1 MAVSKAKLDR
11 ALNPT
16 TVAVVGAKKA
26 NGFNWLRNM
35 SDLQGKLY
43 SVHVNPDHGEEI
55 QKELNKK
62 QIFLTQE
69 LKKTEYK
76 NKLLSD
82 NLNFD
87 FVDTLIR
94 DKLKFGHK
102 EEILIKLND

>member
-1 MAVSKAKLDR
+1 MRFLEVIKRKKIIFLNIFLLLYILINLLDGNR
-11 ALNPT
+11 GLLSYFE
-16 TVAVVGAKKA
+16 KKE
-26 NGFNWLRNM
+26 
-35 SDLQGKLY
+35 
-43 SVHVNPDHGEEI
+43 V
-55 QKELNKK
+55 QKELNEK

>member
-1 MAVSKAKLDR
+1 MRFLEVIKRKKILFLNIFLLLYILINLLDGNR
-11 ALNPT
+11 GLLSYF
-16 TVAVVGAKKA
+16 AKKE
-26 NGFNWLRNM
+26 
-35 SDLQGKLY
+35 
-43 SVHVNPDHGEEI
+43 V
-55 QKELNKK
+55 QKELNEK

-69 LKKTEYK
+69 LEKTEYK

>member
-1 MAVSKAKLDR
+1 MRFLEVIKRRKIVF
-11 ALNPT
+11 LNI
-16 TVAVVGAKKA
+16 VLLLYIFINLLFGNRGLLSYFEKKEA
-26 NGFNWLRNM
+26 
-35 SDLQGKLY
+35 
-43 SVHVNPDHGEEI
+43 
-55 QKELNKK
+55 QKELNEK

-69 LKKTEYK
+69 LEKIEHK

>member
-1 MAVSKAKLDR
+1 MRFLEVIKRKKIIFLNIFLLLYILINLLDGNR
-11 ALNPT
+11 GLLSYFE
-16 TVAVVGAKKA
+16 KKE
-26 NGFNWLRNM
+26 
-35 SDLQGKLY
+35 
-43 SVHVNPDHGEEI
+43 V
-55 QKELNKK
+55 QKELNEK

-69 LKKTEYK
+69 LEKTEYK

-102 EEILIKLND
+102 EEILIKLNE

>member
-1 MAVSKAKLDR
+1 MRFLEVIKIKNILFLNIFLLLYILINLLDGNR
-11 ALNPT
+11 GLFSYFE
-16 TVAVVGAKKA
+16 KKE
-26 NGFNWLRNM
+26 
-35 SDLQGKLY
+35 
-43 SVHVNPDHGEEI
+43 V
-55 QKELNKK
+55 QKELNEK
-62 QIFLTQE
+62 QIFFTQE
-69 LKKTEYK
+69 LEKTEHK

>member
-1 MAVSKAKLDR
+1 MRFLEVIKRKKILFLNIFLLLYILINLLDGNR
-11 ALNPT
+11 GLFSYFE
-16 TVAVVGAKKA
+16 KKE
-26 NGFNWLRNM
+26 
-35 SDLQGKLY
+35 
-43 SVHVNPDHGEEI
+43 V
-55 QKELNKK
+55 QKELNEK

-69 LKKTEYK
+69 LEKTEHK

-87 FVDTLIR
+87 FIDILIR

>member
-1 MAVSKAKLDR
+1 MRFLEVIKRKKILFLNIFLLLYILINLLDGNR
-11 ALNPT
+11 GLLSYFE
-16 TVAVVGAKKA
+16 KKE
-26 NGFNWLRNM
+26 
-35 SDLQGKLY
+35 
-43 SVHVNPDHGEEI
+43 V
-55 QKELNKK
+55 QKELNEK
-62 QIFLTQE
+62 QTFLTQE
-69 LKKTEYK
+69 LKKTEHK

>member
-1 MAVSKAKLDR
+1 MYILINLLDGNR
-11 ALNPT
+11 GLLSYFEKN
-16 TVAVVGAKKA
+16 
-26 NGFNWLRNM
+26 
-35 SDLQGKLY
+35 
-43 SVHVNPDHGEEI
+43 EI
-55 QKELNKK
+55 QKELNEK

-69 LKKTEYK
+69 LEKTEHK
-76 NKLLSD
+76 NKLLTE

>member
-1 MAVSKAKLDR
+1 MRFLEVIKRKKILFLNIFLPLYILINFLDGNR
-11 ALNPT
+11 GLLSYFE
-16 TVAVVGAKKA
+16 KK
-26 NGFNWLRNM
+26 
-35 SDLQGKLY
+35 
-43 SVHVNPDHGEEI
+43 EI

-69 LKKTEYK
+69 LEKTEHK

-87 FVDTLIR
+87 FIDTLIR

>member
-1 MAVSKAKLDR
+1 MRFLEVIKRKKILFLNIFLLLYILINLLDGNR
-11 ALNPT
+11 GLLSYFE
-16 TVAVVGAKKA
+16 KKE
-26 NGFNWLRNM
+26 
-35 SDLQGKLY
+35 
-43 SVHVNPDHGEEI
+43 V
-55 QKELNKK
+55 QKELNEK

-69 LKKTEYK
+69 LKKTEHK

-102 EEILIKLND
+102 EEILIKFND

>member
-1 MAVSKAKLDR
+1 MYVLINLLDGNRGLLSYFEKKETQKKL
-11 ALNPT
+11 N
-16 TVAVVGAKKA
+16 
-26 NGFNWLRNM
+26 
-35 SDLQGKLY
+35 
-43 SVHVNPDHGEEI
+43 E
-55 QKELNKK
+55 K
-62 QIFLTQE
+62 QIFLTQKLE
-69 LKKTEYK
+69 KTEHK

>member
-1 MAVSKAKLDR
+1 MHFLEVIKRQKILFLNIFLLLYILINLLDGNR
-11 ALNPT
+11 GLLSYFE
-16 TVAVVGAKKA
+16 KK
-26 NGFNWLRNM
+26 
-35 SDLQGKLY
+35 
-43 SVHVNPDHGEEI
+43 EI
-55 QKELNKK
+55 QKELNEI
-62 QIFLTQE
+62 QNLLTQE
-69 LKKTEYK
+69 LEKTEHK

>member
-1 MAVSKAKLDR
+1 MRFLEVIKRKKILFLNIFLLLYILINLLDGNR
-11 ALNPT
+11 GLLSYFE
-16 TVAVVGAKKA
+16 KK
-26 NGFNWLRNM
+26 
-35 SDLQGKLY
+35 
-43 SVHVNPDHGEEI
+43 EI

-69 LKKTEYK
+69 LKKTEHK

>member
-1 MAVSKAKLDR
+1 MRFLEVIKRKKIFFLNIFLLLYILINLLDGNR
-11 ALNPT
+11 GLLSYFE
-16 TVAVVGAKKA
+16 KKE
-26 NGFNWLRNM
+26 
-35 SDLQGKLY
+35 
-43 SVHVNPDHGEEI
+43 V
-55 QKELNKK
+55 QKELNEK

-69 LKKTEYK
+69 LEKTEYK

>member
-1 MAVSKAKLDR
+1 MRFLEVIKRKKILFLNIFLLLYILINFLDGNR
-11 ALNPT
+11 GLLSYFE
-16 TVAVVGAKKA
+16 KK
-26 NGFNWLRNM
+26 
-35 SDLQGKLY
+35 
-43 SVHVNPDHGEEI
+43 EI

-69 LKKTEYK
+69 LKKTEHK

-87 FVDTLIR
+87 FIDILIR

>member
-1 MAVSKAKLDR
+1 MRFLEVIKIKKILFLNIFLLLYILINLLDGNRGLISYFEKKEVQKKL
-11 ALNPT
+11 N
-16 TVAVVGAKKA
+16 
-26 NGFNWLRNM
+26 
-35 SDLQGKLY
+35 
-43 SVHVNPDHGEEI
+43 E
-55 QKELNKK
+55 K
-62 QIFLTQE
+62 QIFLTQKLE
-69 LKKTEYK
+69 KTEHK

>member
-1 MAVSKAKLDR
+1 MRFLEVIKRKKILFLNIFLLLYILINLLDGNR
-11 ALNPT
+11 GLLSYFE
-16 TVAVVGAKKA
+16 KKE
-26 NGFNWLRNM
+26 
-35 SDLQGKLY
+35 
-43 SVHVNPDHGEEI
+43 V
-55 QKELNKK
+55 QKELNEK

-69 LKKTEYK
+69 LEKTEYK

-102 EEILIKLND
+102 EEILIKLNE

>member
-1 MAVSKAKLDR
+1 MRFLEVIKRKKILFLNIFLLLYILINLLDGNR
-11 ALNPT
+11 GLLSYFE
-16 TVAVVGAKKA
+16 KKE
-26 NGFNWLRNM
+26 
-35 SDLQGKLY
+35 
-43 SVHVNPDHGEEI
+43 V
-55 QKELNKK
+55 QKELNEK

-69 LKKTEYK
+69 LEKTEHK

-102 EEILIKLND
+102 EEILIKFNE

>member
-1 MAVSKAKLDR
+1 MRFLEVIKRKKIFFLNIFLLLYILVNLLDGNR
-11 ALNPT
+11 GLLSYFE
-16 TVAVVGAKKA
+16 KK
-26 NGFNWLRNM
+26 
-35 SDLQGKLY
+35 
-43 SVHVNPDHGEEI
+43 EI
-55 QKELNKK
+55 QKELNEK

-69 LKKTEYK
+69 LEKTEYK

>member
-1 MAVSKAKLDR
+1 MRFLEVIKRKKILFLNIFLLLYILINFLDGNR
-11 ALNPT
+11 GLLSYFE
-16 TVAVVGAKKA
+16 KKE
-26 NGFNWLRNM
+26 
-35 SDLQGKLY
+35 
-43 SVHVNPDHGEEI
+43 V
-55 QKELNKK
+55 QKELNEK

>member
-1 MAVSKAKLDR
+1 MRFLEVIKRKKILFLNIFLLLYILINLLDGNR
-11 ALNPT
+11 GLLSYFE
-16 TVAVVGAKKA
+16 KKE
-26 NGFNWLRNM
+26 
-35 SDLQGKLY
+35 
-43 SVHVNPDHGEEI
+43 V
-55 QKELNKK
+55 QKELNEK

>member
-1 MAVSKAKLDR
+1 MRFLEVIKRKKILFLNIFLLLYILINLLDGNR
-11 ALNPT
+11 GLLSYFEKT
-16 TVAVVGAKKA
+16 EV
-26 NGFNWLRNM
+26 
-35 SDLQGKLY
+35 
-43 SVHVNPDHGEEI
+43 
-55 QKELNKK
+55 QKELNEK

-69 LKKTEYK
+69 LEKTEHK

-102 EEILIKLND
+102 EEILIKFND

>member
-1 MAVSKAKLDR
+1 MHFLEVIKRKKILFLNIFLLLYVLINLLDGNRGLLSYFEKKETQKKL
-11 ALNPT
+11 N
-16 TVAVVGAKKA
+16 
-26 NGFNWLRNM
+26 
-35 SDLQGKLY
+35 
-43 SVHVNPDHGEEI
+43 E
-55 QKELNKK
+55 K
-62 QIFLTQE
+62 QIFLTQKLE
-69 LKKTEYK
+69 KTEHK